1 MNKAVYVVILFVI
14 ISGIIQYNTEYKMPA
29 KEIYYRDFMLELEG
43 NTNSSKDELI
53 EKEQRKYDQAFLEIE
68 RIDNLMADGK
78 IDTASGETMKN
89 EYQMIVSYYP
99 QFKKILHKY
108 EIAKKMDE
116 VAVKLKTDGGKFDVG
131 EGKFNFIDSK
141 HKEEHD

>member
-14 ISGIIQYNTEYKMPA
+14 ISGIVQCNTEYKMPA

-68 RIDNLMADGK
+68 RIDNLIADGK

-108 EIAKKMDE
+108 EIAKKENLPLLYD
-116 VAVKLKTDGGKFDVG
+116 TGY
-131 EGKFNFIDSK
+131 
-141 HKEEHD
+141 KELFWQRNNCDNL